1 MIKGDNFM
9 QEKLKRL
16 KEILALLKKYE
27 HALGIMYFD
36 FETIVPKDARE
47 EEAEIL
53 DFFSNEHFKI
63 SSSDEMKELTQYL
76 YDNKDQIEDPLDVS
90 LINKLYDKYQ
100 KIKNITPEFDLKMS
114 NIFSRSYNTWLKAKE
129 AKDYNLFKDVFKE
142 VIDIE
147 KEAVGYRENK
157 LPNYY
162 DNLLNDC
169 EEGLLQEDLDPF
181 FKELKEGLI
190 DLINRIKNSKH
201 VIRRDFL
208 NRKVPIHKQELF
220 SKYLLELNG
229 YNFNK
234 GVLSTTEHP
243 FTSDIAKND
252 ARVTTHYHEDMVL
265 SNIYSIIHEGG
276 HAILMQNERE
286 EDYEHFIND
295 YVTNGMHESVSR
307 FYENII
313 GRSKEYVHLIYPK
326 FIEIFDEF
334 KDISEQELYEAINI
348 VEPSLIRTEADEV
361 TYGLHIIIRYEME
374 KMICNNQIQVE
385 DIPAMWNKL
394 YKDYLG
400 VDVPND
406 AEGILQDV
414 HWTSGFGYFPSYA
427 IGNCYNAM
435 YLKRLEK
442 ELPFKEL
449 ILKGDFKTINQWMKD
464 NVFIH
469 ANVLTPKEWIKELTG
484 EELTPKY
491 FLEYLNSKYSKIYK
505 F

>member
-1 MIKGDNFM
+1 M

-36 FETIVPKDARE
+36 FETIVPNDARE

-129 AKDYNLFKDVFKE
+129 AKDYSLFKDVFKE

-190 DLINRIKNSKH
+190 DLITKIKNSKH

-276 HAILMQNERE
+276 HAI
-286 EDYEHFIND
+286 
-295 YVTNGMHESVSR
+295 
-307 FYENII
+307 
-313 GRSKEYVHLIYPK
+313 
-326 FIEIFDEF
+326 
-334 KDISEQELYEAINI
+334 
-348 VEPSLIRTEADEV
+348 
-361 TYGLHIIIRYEME
+361 
-374 KMICNNQIQVE
+374 
-385 DIPAMWNKL
+385 
-394 YKDYLG
+394 
-400 VDVPND
+400 
-406 AEGILQDV
+406 
-414 HWTSGFGYFPSYA
+414 
-427 IGNCYNAM
+427 
-435 YLKRLEK
+435 
-442 ELPFKEL
+442 
-449 ILKGDFKTINQWMKD
+449 
-464 NVFIH
+464 
-469 ANVLTPKEWIKELTG
+469 
-484 EELTPKY
+484 
-491 FLEYLNSKYSKIYK
+491 
-505 F
+505 

>member
-1 MIKGDNFM
+1 M

-76 YDNKDQIEDPLDVS
+76 YDNKDKIEDPLDVS

-406 AEGILQDV
+406 AEGVLQDV

-484 EELTPKY
+484 ESLSPKA
-491 FLEYLNSKYSKIYK
+491 FLEYLNNKYKEIYK
-505 F
+505 L

>member
-1 MIKGDNFM
+1 M

-36 FETIVPKDARE
+36 FETIVPNDARE

-265 SNIYSIIHEGG
+265 SNIYSIVHEGG

-385 DIPAMWNKL
+385 DIPTMWNKL

-406 AEGILQDV
+406 AEGVLQDV

-484 EELTPKY
+484 ESLSPKA
-491 FLEYLNSKYSKIYK
+491 FLEYLNNKYKEIYRL
-505 F
+505 